1 MTCRPA
7 RAVGYG
13 PPDRSGRSIEAAQ
26 AGAGIVPALVVTV
39 AAGLSPFTAAGATP
53 AMQGVPVSGAMAG
66 TEDYCAGYERTFHGA
81 WPGREGGVSDGRPV
95 LFRIGVNA
103 RGEGCYAQLNVM
115 TPPGVAPF
123 ELPRFRAE
131 AGEGTWRLRYRDT
144 VLEIDTAS
152 RAAAR
157 RQGEE
162 PPQTGTL
169 LAHPPPVGEA
179 PPSPTARQ
187 RARWYGKW
195 RGRLSRLPFRVTLRF
210 AESETGEVI
219 GRISSL
225 LMRQTFMGRFHG
237 EMLVFRWRNR
247 HVGLVMEPGGD
258 TLVYHDYRGRVHR
271 FRRRR

>member
-1 MTCRPA
+1 MTRRPA

-13 PPDRSGRSIEAAQ
+13 PPARSSRSSEAAR
-26 AGAGIVPALVVTV
+26 AGAGIVPALVVAV
-39 AAGLSPFTAAGATP
+39 AAGLSPFAAAAGATT
-53 AMQGVPVSGAMAG
+53 AKQGAPVSPAMAG
-66 TEDYCAGYERTFHGA
+66 TEDYCAGYEQTFNGKWTAVEAGA
-81 WPGREGGVSDGRPV
+81 SGPPV

-103 RGEGCYAQLNVM
+103 PGEGCYAQLNVM

-131 AGEGTWRLRYRDT
+131 AGDDTWRLRYRDT
-144 VLEIDTAS
+144 VLEIDTA
-152 RAAAR
+152 RGTAVR

-162 PPQTGTL
+162 PPQTGIL

-179 PPSPTARQ
+179 PPPPTARQ

-195 RGRLSRLPFRVTLRF
+195 RGRLSRLPFPVTLRF
-210 AESETGEVI
+210 AESGTGEVV

-225 LMRQTFMGRFHG
+225 LMRQTFTGRFHG

>member
-1 MTCRPA
+1 MTRRPA

-13 PPDRSGRSIEAAQ
+13 PPARSRRSIGAAR
-26 AGAGIVPALVVTV
+26 AGAGVVPALVVAV
-39 AAGLSPFTAAGATP
+39 AAGLSPFAAAGATT
-53 AMQGVPVSGAMAG
+53 ATQRVPVSAAMAG
-66 TEDYCAGYERTFHGA
+66 TEDYCAGYEQTFHGKWTPVEA
-81 WPGREGGVSDGRPV
+81 GTLGPPV
-95 LFRIGVNA
+95 LFRIGVNS
-103 RGEGCYAQLNVM
+103 RGKGCYAQLNVM

-123 ELPRFRAE
+123 ELPRFRAD
-131 AGEGTWRLRYRDT
+131 AGDDIWRLHYRGT
-144 VLEIDTAS
+144 VLEIDTA
-152 RAAAR
+152 RGTAVR
-157 RQGEE
+157 RLGEE
-162 PPQTGTL
+162 PPQSGTL

-179 PPSPTARQ
+179 PPPPTARQ

-195 RGRLSRLPFRVTLRF
+195 RGRLSRLPFPVTLRF
-210 AESETGEVI
+210 AESGTGEVV

-225 LMRQTFMGRFHG
+225 LMRQTFRGRFHG